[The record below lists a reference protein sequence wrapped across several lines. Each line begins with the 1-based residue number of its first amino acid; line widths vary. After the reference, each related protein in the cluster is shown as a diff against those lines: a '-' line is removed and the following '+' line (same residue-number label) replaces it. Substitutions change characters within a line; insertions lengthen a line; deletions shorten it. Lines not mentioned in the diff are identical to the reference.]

1 MSKNT
6 YSLKTFSKQL
16 SQFKFFVVV
25 YVIVQVGGPQFYWFL
40 LRLDK
45 IENTIR
51 DLAALKDYSNLIV
64 AI

>member
-16 SQFKFFVVV
+16 SQFNFFVVV
-25 YVIVQVGGPQFYWFL
+25 YVIVQVGGTQFYWFL

-51 DLAALKDYSNLIV
+51 DLAAFKDDSNLIV